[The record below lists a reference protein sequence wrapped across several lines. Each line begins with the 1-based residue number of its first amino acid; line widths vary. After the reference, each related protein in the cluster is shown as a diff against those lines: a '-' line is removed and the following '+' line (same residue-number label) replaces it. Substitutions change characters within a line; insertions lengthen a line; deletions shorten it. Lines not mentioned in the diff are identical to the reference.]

1 MGLFKKFKK
10 LLPTIGGVVGFA
22 VGGGPMGA
30 AIGSGIGSLAAGK
43 SVEDALTNAA
53 IGGVIGYGAGK
64 LGFAGGGGGGIGN
77 LIPSFKGRAMM
88 GMGSPISK
96 PVSYTHLTLPTMMS
110 V

>member
-53 IGGVIGYGAGK
+53 T
-64 LGFAGGGGGGIGN
+64 
-77 LIPSFKGRAMM
+77 
-88 GMGSPISK
+88 
-96 PVSYTHLTLPTMMS
+96 VSYTHLTLPTK
-110 V
+110 